1 MSPRAAGPPA
11 GPEAAGGVHV
21 GRLAL
26 RVSGLDEDA
35 ARALARLVAE
45 RLTADL
51 LRPAGAAGLDSLQV
65 EVRLG
70 DTGQAATPDAL
81 AQCIADQVGR
91 VLARDRASGGPDA
104 EAAP

>member
-11 GPEAAGGVHV
+11 GQAAAGDVYV

-35 ARALARLVAE
+35 ARVLARLVAE

-65 EVRLG
+65 EVRPG

-81 AQCIADQVGR
+81 AQRIADQVGR
-91 VLARDRASGGPDA
+91 ALARDRASGGPDA
-104 EAAP
+104 EVAP

>member
-1 MSPRAAGPPA
+1 MSPRAGGPPA
-11 GPEAAGGVHV
+11 GPEGAGDVHV

-51 LRPAGAAGLDSLQV
+51 LRPAGAAGLDALQV

-70 DTGQAATPDAL
+70 DAGQAATPDAL
-81 AQCIADQVGR
+81 ARRIADQVGR
-91 VLARDRASGGPDA
+91 VLARDRVCGGPDA

>member
-1 MSPRAAGPPA
+1 MSPRAGGPPA
-11 GPEAAGGVHV
+11 GPEGAGDVHV

-51 LRPAGAAGLDSLQV
+51 LRPAGAARSSRF
-65 EVRLG
+65 ETFLG
-70 DTGQAATPDAL
+70 YVTT
-81 AQCIADQVGR
+81 R
-91 VLARDRASGGPDA
+91 
-104 EAAP
+104 

>member
-1 MSPRAAGPPA
+1 MSPRAGGPPA
-11 GPEAAGGVHV
+11 RPEAGGDVHV

-35 ARALARLVAE
+35 ARVLARLVAE

-51 LRPAGAAGLDSLQV
+51 LRPAGAAGLDCLQV

-70 DTGQAATPDAL
+70 DTGQAGPDAL
-81 AQCIADQVGR
+81 ARRIADQVGR
-91 VLARDRASGGPDA
+91 ALARDRASGGPAA

>member
-1 MSPRAAGPPA
+1 MSPGAGGPDAGPGA
-11 GPEAAGGVHV
+11 SADVHV

-26 RVSGLDEDA
+26 RVSGLDENA

-51 LRPAGAAGLDSLQV
+51 LRPAGLAGLDSLQV

-70 DTGQAATPDAL
+70 DADQAGPDAL
-81 AQCIADQVGR
+81 AQRIADQVGR
-91 VLARDRASGGPDA
+91 ALARDRASGGPDA
-104 EAAP
+104 EVAP